1 MDECVGNDTS
11 IIDTLRNNYN
21 VYPLPKELK
30 SHSDQDLRLALSEKK
45 WGLISKDYEMVMIA
59 REMKIK
65 PVYLLTEKR
74 DHRDLIR
81 ISKRNYKVS

>member
-1 MDECVGNDTS
+1 MIKFDKC
-11 IIDTLRNNYN
+11 L
-21 VYPLPKELK
+21 ELGDLT

-45 WGLISKDYEMVMIA
+45 WRLVSKDYEMVMIA
-59 REMKIK
+59 REMKIN

-74 DHRDLIR
+74 KNRDLIR